1 MSKLTFPLKWSGVY
15 EYDYIPLSDL
25 TPEPVSFELFLQ
37 FTSSTDFMGQVRDDP
52 SSSMPE
58 PGKVSGKLTGNRIEF
73 VKQMPIATYT
83 EANGES
89 LKFDNPH
96 PDIFYSGEYIAD
108 ENLMIGTWQIK
119 PVSPGILEHPGAS
132 GTWHADAVNS
142 SEEDRTQD
150 RGAG

>member
-1 MSKLTFPLKWSGVY
+1 MY

-25 TPEPVSFELFLQ
+25 TPDPVSFELFFQ
-37 FTSSTDFMGQVRDDP
+37 FTSSTDFTGQVRDDP

-58 PGKVSGKLTGNRIEF
+58 SGTVSGKLTGNRIEF
-73 VKQMPIATYT
+73 VKQMPIATYM
-83 EANGES
+83 EPNGES

-119 PVSPGILEHPGAS
+119 PVSPGIFEQSGAS
-132 GTWHADAVNS
+132 GTWHADAVNL
-142 SEEDRTQD
+142 SEQD
-150 RGAG
+150 

>member
-1 MSKLTFPLKWSGVY
+1 MSKLKFPLKWSGVY

-25 TPEPVSFELFLQ
+25 TPDPVSFELFFQ
-37 FTSSTDFMGQVRDDP
+37 FTSSTDFTGQVRDDP

-58 PGKVSGKLTGNRIEF
+58 SGTVSGKLTGNRIEF
-73 VKQMPIATYT
+73 VKQMPIATYM
-83 EANGES
+83 EPNGES

-119 PVSPGILEHPGAS
+119 PVSPGIFEQSGAS
-132 GTWHADAVNS
+132 GTWHADAVNL
-142 SEEDRTQD
+142 SEQD
-150 RGAG
+150 